1 METEIIYEDPEI
13 LLLDSLK
20 EFEYLFKRVL
30 IGINVHPSDI
40 EMEKLVDIAKTISPN
55 GDFSWKGCQSCIA
68 YIITFIFNNQSRLI
82 TNAEEE
88 E

>member
-40 EMEKLVDIAKTISPN
+40 EMEKLVDIAKTISPIEPLALGVELLDPVPSSQEN
-55 GDFSWKGCQSCIA
+55 KKRQHKER
-68 YIITFIFNNQSRLI
+68 RLR
-82 TNAEEE
+82 
-88 E
+88 